1 MELKELKCKNCGAN
15 LKVDKSATEI
25 TCDFCHTS
33 YSIETAE
40 DTGYQFEKGRIRAQN
55 EEADRQFKMFKDF
68 SNSTMSSF
76 VGFTILKI
84 IVVVIF
90 LTIIGVIGF
99 TIYKQFSIKDSQM
112 DISRFNSYY
121 EMYSGSVPASSVK
134 IILEK
139 VVTNNKTNGDHIITV
154 KYADISTS
162 NSEEITSLK
171 TSLQDTNKFSLYD
184 YEISLNYDTSGY
196 VSEIIINDY
205 IN

>member
-55 EEADRQFKMFKDF
+55 EEADRQFTMFKDF

-90 LTIIGVIGF
+90 LAIIGVIGF

-139 VVTNNKTNGDHIITV
+139 VVTNNKTNDDHIITV